1 MSLTAI
7 SDISIFNPNVLR
19 VKRFNEVHTL
29 AAKLASLAREI
40 SWTDLLHR
48 IALIEKAGT
57 GIRRMI
63 EDARKHKCPEPKF
76 TVNGFF
82 TATFWPNVEIS
93 HKITPE
99 VTPQLTLQV
108 PGGVTEQVS
117 EQVSEQVDEQ
127 VTILKFCSTP
137 KQKQEILA
145 LLGLRP
151 VYLNFK
157 RHIQPLVKQGV
168 LEMTIPD
175 KPRSSKQRY
184 RTTDLGRKALAQK
197 TGG

>member
-1 MSLTAI
+1 MPNERLKSQGKN
-7 SDISIFNPNVLR
+7 IFQLGLPKGLSREELGTRSVRRNP
-19 VKRFNEVHTL
+19 FI
-29 AAKLASLAREI
+29 A
-40 SWTDLLHR
+40 DLLHR
-48 IALIEKAGT
+48 IGLIEKAGT

-63 EDARKHKCPEPKF
+63 EDTKKHKCPEPKF

-82 TATFWPNVEIS
+82 TATFWPNVEIAR
-93 HKITPE
+93 K
-99 VTPQLTLQV
+99 VTPQ
-108 PGGVTEQVS
+108 VTEQVS
-117 EQVSEQVDEQ
+117 EQVGEQVSEQ

-145 LLGLRP
+145 RLRLSP

-157 RHIQPLVKQGV
+157 RHIQPLVEQGF

-184 RTTDLGRKALAQK
+184 RTTDLGRKVLAQ
-197 TGG
+197 

>member
-1 MSLTAI
+1 M
-7 SDISIFNPNVLR
+7 N
-19 VKRFNEVHTL
+19 
-29 AAKLASLAREI
+29 
-40 SWTDLLHR
+40 
-48 IALIEKAGT
+48 IEKTPT

-82 TATFWPNVEIS
+82 TTTFWPNIEIAR
-93 HKITPE
+93 KITP
-99 VTPQLTLQV
+99 Q
-108 PGGVTEQVS
+108 VTEQVTK
-117 EQVSEQVDEQ
+117 QVSEQ

-145 LLGLRP
+145 QLGLRS

-157 RHIQPLVKQGV
+157 RHNQPLVEKGS

-175 KPRSSKQRY
+175 KPRSSKQGY
-184 RTTDLGRKALAQK
+184 RTTDLGCKVLDQK
-197 TGG
+197 NG

>member
-1 MSLTAI
+1 
-7 SDISIFNPNVLR
+7 
-19 VKRFNEVHTL
+19 
-29 AAKLASLAREI
+29 
-40 SWTDLLHR
+40 
-48 IALIEKAGT
+48 
-57 GIRRMI
+57 MI

-82 TATFWPNVEIS
+82 TATFRPNVEIA
-93 HKITPE
+93 HK
-99 VTPQLTLQV
+99 VTPQV
-108 PGGVTEQVS
+108 PGEVSEQVTEQVS
-117 EQVSEQVDEQ
+117 EQVSEQVDEQVDEQ